1 VKLCKTS
8 TDISQGCPIRPS
20 FEKLRKRY
28 FNPVSGS
35 GTVCTAEARS
45 TLPSPPPP
53 LSFEEVVAAA
63 EAKTEQA
70 EVSRDA
76 LLADNSDK
84 KTKAKLLADAAIA
97 GVKVTKVAMALTADT
112 EVAACMQAFS
122 KLKLDA
128 SLGACDVAIASS
140 TLRQRLVA
148 ETTV

>member
-1 VKLCKTS
+1 L
-8 TDISQGCPIRPS
+8 PI
-20 FEKLRKRY
+20 EKLRKQY
-28 FNPVSGS
+28 FNPVPGS
-35 GTVCTAEARS
+35 GTVCTADAIS
-45 TLPSPPPP
+45 TQPPPP
-53 LSFEEVVAAA
+53 PAVEELVAAA
-63 EAKTEQA
+63 EAKTEQE

-76 LLADNSDK
+76 LLADISDK
-84 KTKAKLLADAAIA
+84 KTTAKLLADAAIA